1 MANAIEERGQFWW
14 FEETGQTSSLEQ
26 AVHGLLTISEE
37 GLITLQLEG
46 PLYLENSD
54 VSWEWDASRWLPNDK
69 RILGR
74 LGKSGDAG
82 WILLQGLYR
91 TDFSFIGEPAR
102 QSYEA
107 NLCFKHENGFPSNFN
122 ADEFHTLR
130 IELKGLEDWLKLQAI
145 DVGEEVWHGSGREF
159 TVKHDRIEISYETD
173 RAIISIENI
182 VLGNSPIR
190 LFHGKVSEV
199 RIWQT
204 NWLVYQPK
212 VQFDLTRFQVAFRQA
227 EEFIAL
233 LTGRH
238 FSLEW
243 PNLVAKFGE
252 WDEWFELYWARGH
265 RNETAPST
273 FFMLIEFPA
282 VRDDFGKMF
291 DRLQTGAET
300 YGPGYSLYAASMQQP
315 LPYPEHE
322 FINLVWSIESLHR
335 GWERER
341 PDVSTIERRKKR
353 IETVLSRFVESSDKK
368 LRDWLAGRIKY
379 AFEPTLEDRI
389 FDSFQRLPF
398 DLDAGQLRVF
408 AQRCAKRRNDI
419 SHEGGQRPGEN
430 AEDFRRELRTL
441 AEALR
446 YLFHGLLL
454 HEIGLKRELL
464 LKAFTSG
471 GIGTRNIVPALQA
484 VGIDLTVIPNAEA

>member
-1 MANAIEERGQFWW
+1 MAYAIEERGQFWW
-14 FEETGQTSSLEQ
+14 FGEIGQTSSLEQ

-37 GLITLQLEG
+37 GSITLQLEG
-46 PLYLENSD
+46 PLFLENPD
-54 VSWEWDASRWLPNDK
+54 VNWEWDASRWLEDDK

-82 WILLQGLYR
+82 WVLLQGLYR
-91 TDFSFIGEPAR
+91 TDFSLSKEPAR

-107 NLCFKHENGFPSNFN
+107 TLCFKHDHGFPPNFD
-122 ADEFHTLR
+122 ADQFHTLR
-130 IELKGLEDWLKLQAI
+130 IELKGLEDWLRLQAI
-145 DVGEEVWHGSGREF
+145 DVGAEVWHENQTEF
-159 TVKHDRIEISYETD
+159 TVKHDRIEIAYETD
-173 RAIISIENI
+173 RAAVSIENI

-212 VQFDLTRFQVAFRQA
+212 EQSDLARLKVCFRQA
-227 EEFIAL
+227 EELIAL

-243 PNLVAKFGE
+243 PTLVAKFGE
-252 WDEWFELYWARGH
+252 WDEWFTLYWQRGR
-265 RNETAPST
+265 RNETAPSI
-273 FFMLIEFPA
+273 FFMLTEFQEI
-282 VRDDFGKMF
+282 RSDFGKMLHC
-291 DRLQTGAET
+291 LQVGSER

-322 FINLVWSIESLHR
+322 FINLVWAVESLHR
-335 GWERER
+335 GWERES
-341 PDVSTIERRKKR
+341 PEVSTIERRKTR
-353 IETVLSRFVESSDKK
+353 IEAILSRFAEPSDKK
-368 LRDWLAGRIKY
+368 LRDWLSGRIKY
-379 AFEPTLEDRI
+379 AYEPTLEARI
-389 FDSFQRLPF
+389 FDSFQKLPF
-398 DLDAGQLRVF
+398 EFDAQQLRDF

-430 AEDFRRELRTL
+430 AEDFQRELRTL

-446 YLFHGLLL
+446 YLFHALRL
-454 HEIGLKRELL
+454 HEIGLSRELL
-464 LKAFTSG
+464 LKAFTTG
-471 GIGTRNIVPALQA
+471 GIGTRTILPALRA
-484 VGIDLTVIPNAEA
+484 VGIELPVTSEQEP